1 MEHILSLSYGKDSM
15 ACLGAIEELGW
26 PLERIV
32 TADVWAT
39 PDIPSELPPVVE
51 FKKYADKVIKDRWN
65 IEVEHFDAGISF
77 EEQFYKV
84 RHRKNKEDCIY
95 GFPCMK
101 GNWCNSNLKMAAI
114 NKILKE
120 TKNCIQYVGIA
131 YDEPKRF
138 HNLSKTKISPLVEL
152 KWTEADCYKWS
163 EDNNLLSPTYKNF
176 VRDGCWFCYNARIEQ
191 LRNIY
196 HNYPEYWKLMLKWDN
211 DSPVTFHPDGHTVH
225 DFDKRFEMEDQGIIP
240 TDRKFRWKM
249 LEND

>member
-15 ACLGAIEELGW
+15 ACLGAIEKLGW
-26 PLERIV
+26 QLDRIV

-39 PDIPSELPPVVE
+39 DNIPSELPPVAE
-51 FKKYADKVIKDRWN
+51 FKKYADKEIKKRYG

-77 EEQFYKV
+77 EEQFYKI

-163 EDNNLLSPTYKNF
+163 ENNNLLSPTYKYF

-211 DSPVTFHPDGHTVH
+211 DSPVTFRPDGHTIH
-225 DFDKRFEMEDQGIIP
+225 DYDKRFELEDKKLIP
-240 TDRKFRWKM
+240 ADRKFRWKM
-249 LEND
+249 IEK